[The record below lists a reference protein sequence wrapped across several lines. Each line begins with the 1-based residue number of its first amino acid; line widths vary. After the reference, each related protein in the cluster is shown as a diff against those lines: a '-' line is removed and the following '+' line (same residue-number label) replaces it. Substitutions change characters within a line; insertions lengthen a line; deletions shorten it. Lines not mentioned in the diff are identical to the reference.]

1 MRKLLIAVGVLLTA
15 AVLFVGGAAFFFAQR
30 ADYLWSPDVPTP
42 AFTAQHPR
50 VLFDEGHDNA
60 STIGLAGR
68 YWPFGRLLRADGFE
82 VERGTAVFTAD
93 ALAGVRVL
101 VIANAAGAPKPQFF
115 GLNLPVNTDKNR
127 SDPAFTAAEIQVVRT
142 WVEAGGSLLLIADHA
157 PFGAAAAAMAGAFGV
172 IMHQGFVEVP
182 GERSDPLLFSA
193 ANGRLGV
200 HPVLTGAGPGDA
212 ITRVMTYTGQSLD
225 GPTGAVVLLRLP
237 PTAIEA
243 VPSGEG
249 LAEQRAGAAQALALE
264 IGRGR
269 VVVLGEGGMVTAQ
282 VYGREHY
289 GISAAD
295 NDNRQFVLNTMRWLA
310 RAF

>member
-1 MRKLLIAVGVLLTA
+1 MKKLLIAVGGCVA
-15 AVLFVGGAAFFFAQR
+15 AAFAFVVGAAFFFAQR
-30 ADYLWSPDVPTP
+30 ADYGWSPDVRTP

-68 YWPFGRLLRADGFE
+68 YCPFGRLLRADGFD
-82 VERGTAVFTAD
+82 VERGTSAITAD
-93 ALAGVRVL
+93 VLAGVRVL
-101 VIANAAGAPKPQFF
+101 VIANATGAPKPQFF
-115 GLNLPVNTDKNR
+115 GLNLPVSTDEKR
-127 SDPAFTAAEIQVVRT
+127 GDPAFTTAEVRVVRR

-182 GERSDPLLFSA
+182 GERSDPLLFSTG
-193 ANGRLGV
+193 NGRLGV
-200 HPVLTGAGPGDA
+200 HPILTGADPEDA

-225 GPTGAVVLLRLP
+225 GPTDANVLLRLP
-237 PTAIEA
+237 PAAMEA
-243 VPSGEG
+243 VPAGEG
-249 LAEQRAGAAQALALE
+249 LSEQRAGAAQGLALE

-269 VVVLGEGGMVTAQ
+269 VVVLGEAGMVTAQ

-289 GISAAD
+289 GVSAAD
-295 NDNRQFVLNTMRWLA
+295 NNNRQFVLNTMRWLA
-310 RAF
+310 RAL